1 MLVLAT
7 VALAVFGV
15 ASVLLIR
22 KSQVDRIDARL
33 TDLSRRGG
41 NFVARQPNPN
51 GRDNLPT
58 EFRVYLFNADGV
70 LNRTLGQPEGD
81 TGGPRL
87 PAMDSGTVAAHNGA
101 PFTVDDRAGGPS
113 WRVRIIPVGDAYTAT
128 ALSLAEVEAT
138 VRQLVTIEAIV
149 GSMLLITLG
158 AVGFAV
164 VRMNLRPLTR
174 IEQTAAAIARG
185 ELDARVPDTDS
196 RTETGRLGRA
206 LNTMLARL
214 SSAIRQRER
223 SEARLRRFVADASH
237 ELRTPLTSIRGF
249 AELYRHGG
257 ATQPSD
263 V

>member
-1 MLVLAT
+1 MTSQPVARKWTLRTRLVAAMLVLAT

-128 ALSLAEVEAT
+128 ALSLAILA
-138 VRQLVTIEAIV
+138 A
-149 GSMLLITLG
+149 GCYWMWD
-158 AVGFAV
+158 
-164 VRMNLRPLTR
+164 
-174 IEQTAAAIARG
+174 QTALSRAALLGLLAINSAFGWQLRHRVLRVIAHAGPRHS
-185 ELDARVPDTDS
+185 PF
-196 RTETGRLGRA
+196 
-206 LNTMLARL
+206 
-214 SSAIRQRER
+214 SSQR
-223 SEARLRRFVADASH
+223 
-237 ELRTPLTSIRGF
+237 
-249 AELYRHGG
+249 
-257 ATQPSD
+257 
-263 V
+263 